1 MKRIFRIFLGTAML
15 AAVSV
20 TAGAQ
25 ESSES
30 PLWMRYSAI
39 SPDGSTIAFAYKG
52 DIFTVPVTGGEAR
65 QITSNSAFD
74 SRPVWSPDGTRI
86 AFASYRMGSADVFI
100 VDRNG
105 GEPTRLT
112 THSANEFP
120 VVFKDDSTVLYTA
133 YYQPA
138 AESMQFP
145 SSTYS
150 QIYAVST
157 EGGRPVMFSTL
168 PLEDYPVSR
177 QERI

>member
-74 SRPVWSPDGTRI
+74 SRPVWSPDGKQI
-86 AFASYRMGSADVFI
+86 AFASDRMGSLDVF
-100 VDRNG
+100 VVAKEG
-105 GEPTRLT
+105 GVPQRLT
-112 THSANEFP
+112 THSGSEI
-120 VVFKDDSTVLYTA
+120 
-133 YYQPA
+133 
-138 AESMQFP
+138 
-145 SSTYS
+145 SSGMS
-150 QIYAVST
+150 
-157 EGGRPVMFSTL
+157 
-168 PLEDYPVSR
+168 
-177 QERI
+177 

>member
-1 MKRIFRIFLGTAML
+1 MGAAML
-15 AAVSV
+15 FTASVAA
-20 TAGAQ
+20 TAQ
-25 ESSES
+25 ESSEG

-52 DIFTVPVTGGEAR
+52 DIFTVPVTGGQAR

-74 SRPVWSPDGTRI
+74 SRPVWSPDGSRI

-150 QIYAVST
+150 QVYAVST
-157 EGGRPVMFSTL
+157 DGGRPVMFSTL
-168 PLEDYPVSR
+168 PLETAV
-177 QERI
+177 

>member
-52 DIFTVPVTGGEAR
+52 DIFTVPITGGEAR

-86 AFASYRMGSADVFI
+86 AFASYHK
-100 VDRNG
+100 
-105 GEPTRLT
+105 TY
-112 THSANEFP
+112 HSFGQRVP
-120 VVFKDDSTVLYTA
+120 RSV
-133 YYQPA
+133 Q
-138 AESMQFP
+138 
-145 SSTYS
+145 
-150 QIYAVST
+150 
-157 EGGRPVMFSTL
+157 G
-168 PLEDYPVSR
+168 
-177 QERI
+177 